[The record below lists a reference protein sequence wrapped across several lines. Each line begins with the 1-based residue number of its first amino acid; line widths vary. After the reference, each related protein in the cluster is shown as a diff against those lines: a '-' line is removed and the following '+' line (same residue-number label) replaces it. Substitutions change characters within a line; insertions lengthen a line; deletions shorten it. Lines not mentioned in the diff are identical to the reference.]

1 MKRKSNVIS
10 TCVILVSNVLNTS
23 LTDTEKCM
31 CWFFAFC
38 CINLV
43 AMLIAKVYF
52 EIKEYYYIVLI
63 LMIEKGRISK
73 CTLVSM
79 CL

>member
-1 MKRKSNVIS
+1 MKKKCDVIS

-52 EIKEYYYIVLI
+52 EIKEY
-63 LMIEKGRISK
+63 
-73 CTLVSM
+73 
-79 CL
+79 

>member
-1 MKRKSNVIS
+1 MLVIWYEKKKSDVIS

-52 EIKEYYYIVLI
+52 EIKEYY
-63 LMIEKGRISK
+63 
-73 CTLVSM
+73 
-79 CL
+79 